1 MKTTSKTCKNI
12 ENIGEALK
20 RKWDRWNE
28 SKMIAHHKLLKFYTR
43 NWRGKY
49 WAVKTYHC
57 SLTEHFLR
65 QKRNV
70 SSKFSWEVIT
80 NGLVPNTSFAR
91 MGKCQEKSVKALLP
105 RSKVN
110 ISVCLPSFYKK
121 KASIRKIFGA
131 RSLQFLFLCQ
141 KERWGWLGG
150 STICLIS
157 SYLVT
162 LRPDRGHTTS
172 WAIFIG
178 GHLVNP
184 LLIIIMKVWIIM
196 KVIVKIIFMWYSILF
211 WSSGQL
217 DAKGVAIAL

>member
-1 MKTTSKTCKNI
+1 MGGDNKRAGTQHLVCSD
-12 ENIGEALK
+12 GEMS
-20 RKWDRWNE
+20 RGVGE
-28 SKMIAHHKLLKFYTR
+28 SIASQ
-43 NWRGKY
+43 
-49 WAVKTYHC
+49 VKSQY
-57 SLTEHFLR
+57 L
-65 QKRNV
+65 
-70 SSKFSWEVIT
+70 
-80 NGLVPNTSFAR
+80 
-91 MGKCQEKSVKALLP
+91 
-105 RSKVN
+105 
-110 ISVCLPSFYKK
+110 CLPSPPLPSFIKR
-121 KASIRKIFGA
+121 KASRRKIFGA

-184 LLIIIMKVWIIM
+184 LVIIIMKIIMKIWIIM
-196 KVIVKIIFMWYSILF
+196 KVIVKIILDITSILF